1 MCVPMLSFA
10 DATSDLVLSAQ
21 QLFTSPDQ
29 MDAPPHPAAPRGEL
43 VRAIPREVRM
53 FALVDTT
60 VAPSRYLDHQ
70 RQTAAA
76 EGVASD
82 VLRVPYEFQRG
93 AQAMMMLGGA
103 AVRRGPETSAQ

>member
-1 MCVPMLSFA
+1 MLSFA

-21 QLFTSPDQ
+21 MLFTYPDH
-29 MDAPPHPAAPRGEL
+29 MDAHAHLAALREL

-53 FALVDTT
+53 FALIDTT

-82 VLRVPYEFQRG
+82 LLRVPYEFQRG
-93 AQAMMMLGGA
+93 AHAMMMPGGS
-103 AVRRGPETSAQ
+103 AVTRGPETSAQ